1 MDFGSLGGISGGIGG
16 AITGY
21 LATPDGKAAIAK
33 YLGSQ
38 EGIAL
43 LQNFAGTPEGQ
54 KAIMAVLPTAL
65 NGMNLPPGVADMI
78 KGALGSQQV
87 PQQ

>member
-1 MDFGSLGGISGGIGG
+1 MDFGSIGGLGGGIGG
-16 AITGY
+16 AAAGY
-21 LATPDGKAAIAK
+21 LATPDGKAAITK

-43 LQNFAGTPEGQ
+43 LQNFASTPEGQ
-54 KAIMAVLPTAL
+54 KAIMAVL
-65 NGMNLPPGVADMI
+65 NGMNLPPGTADTI
-78 KGALGSQQV
+78 KSALGSQQA